1 MSAMPNDISPL
12 LLLPDVED
20 ELEEGSCPHL
30 NY

>member
-1 MSAMPNDISPL
+1 MSAMPNDISP